1 MAYAYC
7 PKCQKS
13 FRYAASAVGG
23 PSWLKDVA
31 RSLGRGESA
40 VLLCYRCWVVPE
52 EGDQVEVLETSDDA
66 NRPRRGDIGV
76 VVAVKDIED
85 GNRVFVVESRA
96 EGNTVL
102 WRQLFS
108 SSQITASPTLATGTL
123 RLNLGNSDS

>member
-1 MAYAYC
+1 
-7 PKCQKS
+7 
-13 FRYAASAVGG
+13 
-23 PSWLKDVA
+23 
-31 RSLGRGESA
+31 
-40 VLLCYRCWVVPE
+40 
-52 EGDQVEVLETSDDA
+52 VLETSDDA